1 MNLSTA
7 TVRPKPPKRTPAP
20 AADLIELLTR

>member
-7 TVRPKPPKRTPAP
+7 MVRPKSPKRPPAP
-20 AADLIELLTR
+20 AADLIEPFTR